1 MQWKSHSAA
10 PRPSPA
16 VAHSRAVAG
25 KLSRQ
30 IALAHALL
38 LSRPPAC
45 VGQCRSSC
53 GGGAGLGRVRYTGG
67 PWGGGGRLAERGL
80 AARVAGQTG
89 GGSGC
94 AAFRTAGARVP
105 AGWVAG
111 RFARLGPDAVV
122 TTNLARGTDGLFSSG
137 Y

>member
-25 KLSRQ
+25 KLFRQ

-67 PWGGGGRLAERGL
+67 PWGAVEVAWPSAGWRPASLGR
-80 AARVAGQTG
+80 RVA
-89 GGSGC
+89 
-94 AAFRTAGARVP
+94 ALGAL
-105 AGWVAG
+105 
-111 RFARLGPDAVV
+111 RFAPLGPGGL
-122 TTNLARGTDGLFSSG
+122 LAGSLVASLGLG
-137 Y
+137 LTLW